1 LSSYAHSCYY
11 VCSIPLY
18 KPVLFQFRFSIIIT
32 IDTIVVTNYYELAN
46 VFDNKLAGKLYVRL
60 LFQSLFK

>member
-1 LSSYAHSCYY
+1 
-11 VCSIPLY
+11 
-18 KPVLFQFRFSIIIT
+18 
-32 IDTIVVTNYYELAN
+32 VVTNYYELAN